1 MPPARGVASRKIT
14 EICNWKGEAFPH
26 IKRRSRERFIAMS
39 EINVQLND
47 SAPVQVPSSTTVAEA
62 LKKLDRDLA
71 KQALAAR
78 VNGREVDLASP
89 IQAPENGDA
98 VRIEPVLPQTR
109 DGLDVL
115 RHSTAHLLAAAVLD
129 LFPGTK
135 LGIGPALLDD
145 PRYGFFYDVIAPR
158 PLTEADLPVIEKKM
172 RDIAKR
178 NMSYRRDEIPKAEAL
193 RIFNERDEPL
203 KCELI
208 DEKAGETVS
217 VYYIDGS
224 PFLDFCL
231 GPHVPNTNRL
241 KAFKVLS
248 LAGAY
253 WKGDAERPQM
263 QRIYGTAFFTQ
274 EELDGWLKQRE
285 EAEKRDHRRLGREL
299 DLFSIQE
306 QYGQG
311 LVFWHPKGGIVRQQM
326 EDYLREELIRRNYS
340 FVYTPHIAK
349 RELWQLSGHEQNY
362 GDSMFAPTTLEET
375 EFRLKPMNCPFHIG
389 IYKSQQRSYR
399 DLPQRY
405 SEMGTVYRAE
415 LSGTLHGLM
424 RVRGFTVDDAHLFCT
439 PEQIPR
445 EIDDCVDFAYQVL
458 KTFGFDKI
466 KFELSVK
473 GSDTSKNYFGLEAD
487 WEKAE
492 QALAAGLDA
501 RGIKYDRV
509 EGEAAFYGPKIDFK
523 IEDAIGRLWQLGTVQ
538 WDFNLPERFE
548 LEYIGE
554 DNKPHRPVM
563 VHRALFG
570 SIERFFGVL
579 IEHYAGAFP
588 MWLAPVQ
595 VAVLPIT
602 DRINKY
608 AETVA
613 QQLRAA
619 GLRVEVNVRNDKI
632 GAKIRDAQLQKI
644 PFMLVLGDREM
655 EQSQVAVR
663 ERTKGDLGA
672 MSLNDFEQMAQRLVK
687 TRALAN
693 T

>member
-1 MPPARGVASRKIT
+1 
-14 EICNWKGEAFPH
+14 
-26 IKRRSRERFIAMS
+26 MS
-39 EINVQLND
+39 EINVKLND
-47 SAPVQVPSSTTVAEA
+47 GPAAQIAAPVTVGEA
-62 LKKLDRDLA
+62 LKRLDRDLA
-71 KQALAAR
+71 KQALSAR
-78 VNGREVDLASP
+78 VNGREVDLAFTLADA
-89 IQAPENGDA
+89 QNGDP
-98 VRIEPVLPQTR
+98 VKIEPVLPDTLA
-109 DGLDVL
+109 GLDVL

-135 LGIGPALLDD
+135 LGIGPALLED
-145 PRYGFFYDVIAPR
+145 PRYGFFYDVITPE
-158 PLTEADLPVIEKKM
+158 PLTEADLPVIEKRM
-172 RDIAKR
+172 RQIASR
-178 NMSYRRDEIPKAEAL
+178 NLAYRRDEISKTEAL
-193 RIFNERDEPL
+193 RIFEEREEPL
-203 KCELI
+203 KRELI

-217 VYYIDGS
+217 VYYIDNS
-224 PFLDFCL
+224 PFIDFCL
-231 GPHVPNTNRL
+231 GPHVPNTNKLR
-241 KAFKVLS
+241 AFKLLS

-253 WKGDAERPQM
+253 WKGDAENPQM

-274 EELDGWLKQRE
+274 EQLDGWLKQRE

-311 LVFWHPKGGIVRQQM
+311 LIFWHPKGALVRQQM
-326 EDYLREELIRRNYS
+326 EDFLRQELVKRDYS

-349 RELWQLSGHEQNY
+349 RELWKISGHDQSY

-405 SEMGTVYRAE
+405 AEMGTVYRAE

-439 PEQIPR
+439 PEQVR
-445 EIDDCVDFAYQVL
+445 KEIDDCVDFAYYVL
-458 KTFGFDKI
+458 KTFGFEKI

-473 GSDTSKNYFGLEAD
+473 GSDTSKQWLGNDAE
-487 WEKAE
+487 WVKAE
-492 QALAAGLDA
+492 AALAAALDA
-501 RGIKYDRV
+501 RQIQYERI

-548 LEYIGE
+548 LEYVGE

-588 MWLAPVQ
+588 LWLAPVQ

-602 DRINKY
+602 DRISDY
-608 AETVA
+608 AEKVA
-613 QQLRAA
+613 GELRAA
-619 GLRVEVNVRNDKI
+619 GLRVEGNLRSEKI
-632 GAKIRDAQLQKI
+632 GAKIRDAQMQKV

-655 EQSQVAVR
+655 EQGNVAVR
-663 ERTKGDLGA
+663 ERLQGDIGVMPVA
-672 MSLNDFEQMAQRLVK
+672 DFIEMARKLVQQ
-687 TRALAN
+687 RALTN

>member
-1 MPPARGVASRKIT
+1 
-14 EICNWKGEAFPH
+14 
-26 IKRRSRERFIAMS
+26 MS
-39 EINVQLND
+39 EVNVKLKEGAQGALQLPAGV
-47 SAPVQVPSSTTVAEA
+47 SVGEA
-62 LKKLDRDLA
+62 LKRLDRDAA
-71 KQALAAR
+71 KQALAAK
-78 VNGREVDLASP
+78 VNGREVDLAYKLEP
-89 IQAPENGDA
+89 TVANGDDNGA
-98 VRIEPVLPQTR
+98 LTIEPVLPATR

-129 LFPGTK
+129 LFPGTQ

-158 PLTEADLPVIEKKM
+158 QLSEEDLPVIEKRM

-178 NMSYRRDEIPKAEAL
+178 NLAYRREEIPKADAL
-193 RIFNERDEPL
+193 RIFEERGEPL
-203 KCELI
+203 KCQLVA
-208 DEKAGETVS
+208 EKGGETVS
-217 VYYIDGS
+217 VYYIDNS
-224 PFLDFCL
+224 PFIDFCL
-231 GPHVPNTNRL
+231 GPHVPNTNKL
-241 KAFKVLS
+241 KAFKLLTLS
-248 LAGAY
+248 GAY
-253 WKGDAERPQM
+253 WMGDAENAQM
-263 QRIYGTAFFTQ
+263 QRIYGTAFDKQ
-274 EELDGWLKQRE
+274 EELEAWQKQRE
-285 EAEKRDHRRLGREL
+285 EAERRDHRRLGREL
-299 DLFSIQE
+299 DLFSIQDA
-306 QYGQG
+306 YGQG
-311 LVFWHPKGGIVRQQM
+311 LIFWHPKGAMIRKKM
-326 EDYLREELIRRNYS
+326 EDYLYEELIKRNYS

-349 RELWQLSGHEQNY
+349 RDLWVTSGHDQNY

-405 SEMGTVYRAE
+405 AEMGTVYRAE

-439 PEQIPR
+439 PEQVR
-445 EIDDCVDFAYQVL
+445 KEIGDCVDFVIEVFR
-458 KTFGFDKI
+458 TFGFEKV

-473 GSDTSKNYFGLEAD
+473 GNETNKNYLGAEEDWTRAEA
-487 WEKAE
+487 
-492 QALAAGLDA
+492 ALAEALQE
-501 RGIKYDRV
+501 RGVSYERI

-588 MWLAPVQ
+588 LWLAPVQ

-602 DRINKY
+602 DRINEY
-608 AETVA
+608 AESVA
-613 QQLRAA
+613 KELREA
-619 GLRVEVNVRNDKI
+619 GLRVEVNVRSEKV
-632 GAKIRDAQLQKI
+632 GAKIRDAQLQKV

-655 EQSQVAVR
+655 EQGNIAVR
-663 ERTKGDLGA
+663 ERARGDLGS
-672 MSLNDFEQMAQRLVK
+672 MQTEDFKQMARGLVES
-687 TRALAN
+687 RALTN

>member
-1 MPPARGVASRKIT
+1 
-14 EICNWKGEAFPH
+14 
-26 IKRRSRERFIAMS
+26 MS
-39 EINVQLND
+39 EINVQLKD
-47 SAPVQVPSSTTVAEA
+47 GAAVQMPSSATVAEA

-71 KQALAAR
+71 KQALAAKINR
-78 VNGREVDLASP
+78 KEVDLATRLDAIPGASGP
-89 IQAPENGDA
+89 DRLPEFMRDGA
-98 VRIEPVLPQTR
+98 LQIEPVLPQTLE
-109 DGLDVL
+109 GLDVL

-135 LGIGPALLDD
+135 LGIGPALLED
-145 PRYGFFYDVIAPR
+145 PRYGFFYDVITPTA
-158 PLTEADLPVIEKKM
+158 LTEADLPVIEKRM
-172 RDIAKR
+172 RQIASR
-178 NMSYRRDEIPKAEAL
+178 NLPYRRDEVSKEEAL
-193 RIFNERDEPL
+193 RIFQERDEPL
-203 KCELI
+203 KCQLI
-208 DEKAGETVS
+208 DEKGGETVS

-224 PFLDFCL
+224 PFIDFCL
-231 GPHVPNTNRL
+231 GPHVPNTNKLR
-241 KAFKVLS
+241 AFKLLS

-253 WKGDAERPQM
+253 WKGDATQPQM

-274 EELDGWLKQRE
+274 EQLDAWLKQRE
-285 EAEKRDHRRLGREL
+285 EAEKRDHRRLGKEL

-306 QYGQG
+306 AYGQG
-311 LVFWHPKGGIVRQQM
+311 LIFWHPKGAVIRQQM
-326 EDYLREELIRRNYS
+326 EDYLREELVRRNYS
-340 FVYTPHIAK
+340 IVYTPHIAK
-349 RELWQLSGHEQNY
+349 RELWRISGHEQNY
-362 GDSMFAPTTLEET
+362 ADSMFAPTTLEDT

-405 SEMGTVYRAE
+405 AEMGTVYRAE

-439 PEQIPR
+439 PEQIRP

-458 KTFGFDKI
+458 KTFGFEKI

-473 GSDTSKNYFGLEAD
+473 GSDTKKLYLGAD
-487 WEKAE
+487 DDWAKAE
-492 QALAAGLDA
+492 TALAAGLDA
-501 RGIKYDRV
+501 RGIQYERV

-538 WDFNLPERFE
+538 WDFNLPDRFD

-602 DRINKY
+602 NRIKEYADR
-608 AETVA
+608 VA
-613 QQLRAA
+613 QELRAA
-619 GLRVEVNVRNDKI
+619 GSRVEVNVRSDKI

-655 EQSQVAVR
+655 QEGKVAVR
-663 ERTKGDLGA
+663 ERLKGDIGA
-672 MSLNDFEQMAQRLVK
+672 MPLDEFKAMARRLVES
-687 TRALAN
+687 RATTN

>member
-1 MPPARGVASRKIT
+1 
-14 EICNWKGEAFPH
+14 
-26 IKRRSRERFIAMS
+26 MS

-78 VNGREVDLASP
+78 VNGREVDLAST

-145 PRYGFFYDVIAPR
+145 PRYGFFYDVIALR

-208 DEKAGETVS
+208 DEKAGATVS

-241 KAFKVLS
+241 KAFKLLS

-274 EELDGWLKQRE
+274 DELEAWLKQRE

-349 RELWQLSGHEQNY
+349 RELWQTSGHEQNY

-473 GSDTSKNYFGLEAD
+473 GSDTSKNYFGQEAD
-487 WEKAE
+487 WQKAE

-501 RGIKYDRV
+501 RGIKYDCV

-602 DRINKY
+602 DRINEY

-619 GLRVEVNVRNDKI
+619 GLRVEVNVRSDKI
-632 GAKIRDAQLQKI
+632 GAKIRDSQLQKI

-663 ERTKGDLGA
+663 ERTKGDIGA
-672 MSLNDFEQMAQRLVK
+672 MSLDEFKQMAQRLVE
-687 TRALAN
+687 TRALTN